1 MCSLNHTRTWSSSRE
16 NTPIASTL
24 PRVSVQSIPV
34 VRELIVRLVAGAY
47 ESGVREAERVMDLTK
62 KGILIRSKR
71 SIRETLLCEAR
82 SQFSAVLL
90 RDKAF
95 DAQFEA
101 YLRDEADEEFSKMLH
116 DLSFKIEDDKLYL
129 CAGSKARVTLND
141 IQKLAD
147 ASQWVINKRR
157 KVLLSPRRL
166 DVPQSV
172 PVKSP
177 VDR

>member
-1 MCSLNHTRTWSSSRE
+1 M
-16 NTPIASTL
+16 
-24 PRVSVQSIPV
+24 Q
-34 VRELIVRLVAGAY
+34 LVAGAY

-71 SIRETLLCEAR
+71 SVRETLLCEAR
-82 SQFSAVLL
+82 SQLSAVLQNNKL
-90 RDKAF
+90 F

-116 DLSFKIEDDKLYL
+116 DLSFKIEDNQLYL

-141 IQKLAD
+141 IQQLCD
-147 ASQWVINKRR
+147 ASHLNQWVANKRR
-157 KVLLSPRRL
+157 KVLSPRRL

-172 PVKSP
+172 PVKSQ